1 MSEAESTESTESKES
16 SESAPTS
23 SSSPSSLDAPLR
35 TGEAGADPDGE
46 APPPVPVT
54 AFEKKIGHPPGLF
67 ILFFTEMWERFSFY
81 GMRGLLKG
89 YMMYYLFAVLPQKLY
104 RPDDEEG
111 AAIVGQ
117 GDTFGVLGWG
127 PIHDALLWFD
137 PKMDVQGQASLV
149 YGLYNGL
156 VYLTPVL
163 GGYLA
168 DKYFGQRKI
177 VVAGAIL
184 MAAGEFLL
192 ASEKF
197 FFFALL
203 VLIVGNGAFKPNIST
218 QVGNLYREGDPRRD
232 RAYSIFYVGIN
243 VGSFICNFICGTLA
257 SVYGWRWGF
266 FAAGVGLVLG
276 LVGYVAGQRYLAS
289 DNMMKSKAAP
299 EKAPEK
305 KDEKADA
312 KAGAP
317 AEAKK
322 PLTKQERLVVISLCV
337 LCALNVPFWV
347 VYEQQGNTMQTWAD
361 KQTNW
366 PTIGS
371 FHVPTTWFQSFNP
384 FMIMVLTPAV
394 NGLWTYQ
401 QKRGKEPSTV
411 SKMAIGSLILGLS
424 FVVMAVGVRVIGEN
438 GKGSL
443 FWPFFATLVITVG
456 ELYLS
461 PIGLS
466 LVTKASP
473 KRLVSLMMGVWF
485 VSSFLGGFASG
496 VLGVFYKDGHHERF
510 FWIMVAIGVNTAL
523 AMWAFNKPL
532 RKILGTNA

>member
-1 MSEAESTESTESKES
+1 MTTPESEPLGENAPGTE
-16 SESAPTS
+16 
-23 SSSPSSLDAPLR
+23 
-35 TGEAGADPDGE
+35 GE
-46 APPPVPVT
+46 PPVPVT
-54 AFEKKIGHPPGLF
+54 RFEKLFGHPPGLF
-67 ILFFTEMWERFSFY
+67 VLFFTEMWERFSFY

-89 YMMYYLFAVLPQKLY
+89 YMLYFLFVESRQILY
-104 RPDDEEG
+104 IAEDAPEG
-111 AAIVGQ
+111 AASPVVH
-117 GDTFGVLGWG
+117 GDPSAVLGW
-127 PIHDALLWFD
+127 PTLQKIFLAIDPHMAL
-137 PKMDVQGQASLV
+137 QGQASLV

-156 VYLTPVL
+156 VYLTPVF

-177 VVAGAIL
+177 VMVGALL
-184 MAAGEFLL
+184 MALGEFLMGSTHL
-192 ASEKF
+192 F
-197 FFFALL
+197 FVALL

-243 VGSFICNFICGTLA
+243 VGSFICNLVCGTLA
-257 SVYGWRWGF
+257 AVYGWKYGF
-266 FAAGVGLVLG
+266 WAAGVGLLLG
-276 LVGYVAGQRYLAS
+276 LVGYVAGQKYLAK
-289 DNMMKSKAAP
+289 DNMMLTKGAAAEEGPKEAAAAP
-299 EKAPEK
+299 AK
-305 KDEKADA
+305 KGLTRDEK
-312 KAGAP
+312 
-317 AEAKK
+317 
-322 PLTKQERLVVISLCV
+322 LVIAALVG
-337 LCALNVPFWV
+337 LCALNVPFWA

-361 KQTNW
+361 KNTIW
-366 PTIGS
+366 PTIAG
-371 FHVPTTWFQSFNP
+371 FQIPTAWFQSFNP

-496 VLGVFYKDGHHERF
+496 VLGVFYKDGHHESF
-510 FWIMVAIGVNTAL
+510 FWLMVSIGVGTAL

>member
-1 MSEAESTESTESKES
+1 MTSPEDSATVAPEA
-16 SESAPTS
+16 
-23 SSSPSSLDAPLR
+23 SLPLE
-35 TGEAGADPDGE
+35 GE
-46 APPPVPVT
+46 PPVPHT
-54 AFEKKIGHPPGLF
+54 KFEKLFGHPPGLF
-67 ILFFTEMWERFSFY
+67 VLFFTEMWERFSFY

-89 YMMYYLFAVLPQKLY
+89 YMLYFLFVEARQKLY
-104 RPDDEEG
+104 IAED
-111 AAIVGQ
+111 AAAGTTSPIVQ
-117 GDTFGVLGWG
+117 GDPSTVLGW
-127 PIHDALLWFD
+127 PTLRAVFHWIDPNMAL
-137 PKMDVQGQASLV
+137 QGQASLV

-156 VYLTPVL
+156 VYLTPVF

-177 VVAGAIL
+177 VVVGALL
-184 MAAGEFLL
+184 MAIGEFLMGSDHL
-192 ASEKF
+192 F
-197 FFFALL
+197 FVALL

-243 VGSFICNFICGTLA
+243 VGSFICNLVCGTLA
-257 SVYGWRWGF
+257 AVYGWKYGF
-266 FAAGVGLVLG
+266 WAAGVGLLLG
-276 LVGYVAGQRYLAS
+276 LVGYVAGQKYLAK
-289 DNMMKSKAAP
+289 DNMMLSKEAPTEEEAA
-299 EKAPEK
+299 A
-305 KDEKADA
+305 A
-312 KAGAP
+312 K
-317 AEAKK
+317 EAKEPTK
-322 PLTKQERLVVISLCV
+322 KGLTRQEKLVIAALVG
-337 LCALNVPFWV
+337 LCALNVPFWA

-361 KQTNW
+361 KNTIW
-366 PTIGS
+366 PSIGS
-371 FHVPTTWFQSFNP
+371 FQIPTAWFQSFNP
-384 FMIMVLTPAV
+384 FMIMILTPV
-394 NGLWTYQ
+394 INGIWTMQ

-411 SKMAIGSLILGLS
+411 SKMAIGSFILGLS

-496 VLGVFYKDGHHERF
+496 VLGVFYTDGHHERF
-510 FWIMVAIGVNTAL
+510 FWAMVVIGIGTAG

-532 RKILGTNA
+532 RKILGQNA

>member
-1 MSEAESTESTESKES
+1 MTTPESEPLGENTPGTE
-16 SESAPTS
+16 
-23 SSSPSSLDAPLR
+23 
-35 TGEAGADPDGE
+35 GE
-46 APPPVPVT
+46 PPVPVT
-54 AFEKKIGHPPGLF
+54 RFEKLFGHPPGLF
-67 ILFFTEMWERFSFY
+67 VLFFTEMWERFSFY

-89 YMMYYLFAVLPQKLY
+89 YMLYFLFVESRQLLY
-104 RPDDEEG
+104 IAEDAPEG
-111 AAIVGQ
+111 AASPVVH
-117 GDTFGVLGWG
+117 GDPSAVLGW
-127 PIHDALLWFD
+127 PTLQKIFLAIDPHMAL
-137 PKMDVQGQASLV
+137 QGQASLV

-156 VYLTPVL
+156 VYLTPVF

-177 VVAGAIL
+177 VMVGALL
-184 MAAGEFLL
+184 MALGEFLMGSTHL
-192 ASEKF
+192 F
-197 FFFALL
+197 FVALL

-243 VGSFICNFICGTLA
+243 VGSFICNLVCGTLA
-257 SVYGWRWGF
+257 AVYGWKYGF
-266 FAAGVGLVLG
+266 WAAGVGLLLG
-276 LVGYVAGQRYLAS
+276 LAGYVAGQKYLAK
-289 DNMMKSKAAP
+289 DNMMLTKAAASEEGHKEDAATP
-299 EKAPEK
+299 AK
-305 KDEKADA
+305 KGLTRDEK
-312 KAGAP
+312 
-317 AEAKK
+317 
-322 PLTKQERLVVISLCV
+322 LVIAALVG
-337 LCALNVPFWV
+337 LCALNVPFWA

-361 KQTNW
+361 KNTIW
-366 PTIGS
+366 PTIAG
-371 FHVPTTWFQSFNP
+371 FQIPTAWFQSFNP

-510 FWIMVAIGVNTAL
+510 FWLMVAIGVGTAL